1 MNLRVI
7 LFCAASIG
15 HAEVFAEDYAVTAEP
30 GILLGVDHSIALS
43 LDDVHITNQSRAYYA
58 LVTFNVTASVDQVT
72 AVLTDYEHPN
82 RLTPDA
88 TKRQV
93 VSRGSR
99 ITRVRTEIH
108 SCVVLFCKDLMLTQD
123 VTVAAGAIQADIVP
137 EESDFLSGY
146 VRWVVTSS
154 ASGGSRIQYE
164 SVIEPDFFIP
174 PVIGRFFIRKR
185 LQQQIF
191 ATAENLAREAA
202 QGPVR
207 LASQD

>member
-1 MNLRVI
+1 
-7 LFCAASIG
+7 
-15 HAEVFAEDYAVTAEP
+15 
-30 GILLGVDHSIALS
+30 
-43 LDDVHITNQSRAYYA
+43 
-58 LVTFNVTASVDQVT
+58 
-72 AVLTDYEHPN
+72 
-82 RLTPDA
+82 
-88 TKRQV
+88 
-93 VSRGSR
+93 
-99 ITRVRTEIH
+99 
-108 SCVVLFCKDLMLTQD
+108 MLTQD

-146 VRWVVTSS
+146 VRWLVTSS

-174 PVIGRFFIRKR
+174 PVIGQFFVRKR

-207 LASQD
+207 LASKD